1 LRSKGLWWLILLG
14 WLLTLPGQAQGLTQ
28 LQRQLNE
35 AARLEQLQK
44 NRLEQL
50 NRELRQLD
58 RATQQN
64 LTSLSGLQKE
74 LGRLETERAQLS
86 SQIRQLEKD
95 IAATETRLANL
106 DLQLAALKKRLQAL
120 ISSLHHEQAG
130 RYLPVLQAE
139 SWIDLAV
146 RSQWIGYLG
155 QQQTNLVQ
163 QIQQTRQQMIASRN
177 QLVQLVSSLNQKQSQ
192 RAQRIQALTQ
202 QTQQLNQVVSQLRNQ
217 SQGQQVLLQQ
227 NLRSQATT
235 RSELNRLTQAI
246 AAEQRRLA
254 EEQRRRAEAARRAA
268 AAQAAA
274 QRRKSAAASP
284 PPVTPPTLSPFRG
297 KLSFPIVGGQV
308 RLAYGRDGN
317 DYQEIRGPADGSA
330 VRAAADGKCIY
341 AIFIANYGWMMLLQH
356 DTVLFT
362 YYVNIQN
369 PQIELGETV
378 KQGQLLG
385 YTGGGALIPSDVLWF
400 RVGRNSES
408 GLSFVDPAGYF

>member
-1 LRSKGLWWLILLG
+1 MRLTWLWYILLLS
-14 WLLTLPGQAQGLTQ
+14 WPLVLPGQAQNLTQ

-44 NRLEQL
+44 SRLEQL
-50 NRELRQLD
+50 NRELQQLD
-58 RATQQN
+58 RSTQQN
-64 LTSLSGLQKE
+64 LSSLAGLQKE

-95 IAATETRLANL
+95 ITASETRLATL

-130 RYLPVLQAE
+130 RYLPVLQAK
-139 SWIDLAV
+139 SWIDLAI

-155 QQQTNLVQ
+155 QQQTDLVQ
-163 QIQQTRQQMIASRN
+163 QIQQTRQQMVASRN
-177 QLVQLVSSLNQKQSQ
+177 QLVQLVANLNQKQAQ

-202 QTQQLNQVVSQLRNQ
+202 QTQQLDQVVSQLRSQ

-227 NLRSQATT
+227 NLRSQAAT
-235 RSELNRLTQAI
+235 RGELNRLTQAI

-254 EEQRRRAEAARRAA
+254 EEQRRKAEAARRAA
-268 AAQAAA
+268 AARANA
-274 QRRKSAAASP
+274 QRKKNVEVSP
-284 PPVTPPTLSPFRG
+284 LATPTLSPFRG
-297 KLSFPIVGGQV
+297 KLSFPIAGGQV

-317 DYQEIRGPADGSA
+317 DYQEIRGPADGSP

-356 DTVLFT
+356 DNVLFT

-378 KQGQLLG
+378 KQGQLMG